1 MGIDIIF
8 ILKAIIIAVVEGL
21 TEFIPVSSTGHMIL
35 VGSAINFNGEFAKMF
50 EVIIQLGAILAVVVL
65 YWEKIKESVVEFF
78 KFIFTKGKEGK
89 TGFKFGINVIVG
101 SIPIGITGLLL
112 YHKIKALFR
121 PEAVIIGFIVG
132 GILLLIIE
140 NMFRKKEHAVQDID
154 SITFIQALKVGLLQI
169 LSIWPGMSRSASTI
183 MGGWIAGISTPI
195 AAEFSFFLAIP
206 AMIGTS
212 IKDLFEFDYSIMTLT
227 LWSALILGFIVA
239 FIVSIIVMN
248 KFVSYLKKKPMKIFA
263 IYRVLAGLL
272 LAVLVFTKI
281 IILTA

>member
-1 MGIDIIF
+1 MGIDIMF

-35 VGSAINFNGEFAKMF
+35 VGSAINFNGDFAKMF
-50 EVIIQLGAILAVVVL
+50 EVVIQLGAILAVVVR
-65 YWEKIKESVVEFF
+65 YWEKIKESIVEFF

-89 TGFKFGINVIVG
+89 TGFKFGVNVIVG
-101 SIPIGITGLLL
+101 SIPIGITGLLF
-112 YHKIKALFR
+112 YHKIKSLFR

-154 SITFIQALKVGLLQI
+154 SITFTQALKVGLLQI
-169 LSIWPGMSRSASTI
+169 LSVWPGMSRSASTI

-212 IKDLFEFDYSIMTLT
+212 LKDLFEFDYSIMTPT
-227 LWSALILGFIVA
+227 LWSALILGFVVA

-248 KFVSYLKKKPMKIFA
+248 KFVSYLKKKPMKVFA

-272 LAVLVFTKI
+272 LAVLVFTRVI
-281 IILTA
+281 VLTV

>member
-35 VGSAINFNGEFAKMF
+35 VGSAINFNGDFAKMF
-50 EVIIQLGAILAVVVL
+50 EVVIQLGAILAVVVR
-65 YWEKIKESVVEFF
+65 YWEKIKESIVEFF

-89 TGFKFGINVIVG
+89 TGFKFGVNVIVG
-101 SIPIGITGLLL
+101 SIPIGITGLLF
-112 YHKIKALFR
+112 YHKIKSLFR

-154 SITFIQALKVGLLQI
+154 SITFTQALKVGLLQI
-169 LSIWPGMSRSASTI
+169 LSVWPGMSRSASTI

-212 IKDLFEFDYSIMTLT
+212 LKDLFEFDYSIMTPT
-227 LWSALILGFIVA
+227 LWSALILGFVVA

-248 KFVSYLKKKPMKIFA
+248 KFVSYLKKKPMKVFT

-272 LAVLVFTKI
+272 LAVLVFTKVI
-281 IILTA
+281 VLTV